1 MDASVGTTT
10 MSPNRVVGAVLGAV
24 FLLVG
29 VVGFI
34 ITGFSGFASTEGER
48 LLLFEVNPLHNLV
61 HLGVGAVLLLAAWR
75 GAKIAA
81 AANLAVGLVYGVVG
95 IVGFFAIGTEA
106 NLIALNQ
113 ADNWLHVVSAV
124 VLVGVG
130 LTRR

>member
-1 MDASVGTTT
+1 MDASVSTAT
-10 MSPNRVVGAVLGAV
+10 MSPNRVVGALLGVV

-34 ITGFSGFASTEGER
+34 ITGFSGFAGTQGEE
-48 LLLFEVNPLHNLV
+48 LIVFEVNPLHNIV

-75 GAKIAA
+75 GAKTAA
-81 AANLAVGLVYGVVG
+81 GANLLIGLVYGAVG
-95 IVGFFAIGTEA
+95 IAGFFAIDTAA
-106 NLIALNQ
+106 NIIALNQ
-113 ADNWLHVVSAV
+113 ADNWLHIASAA